1 MSISDDIIYES
12 CDNEELEGN
21 KKDYKL
27 KVLIRLLAMMKGG
40 FWRYLAAII
49 AMSATMS
56 GFGTVTAMLL
66 QEIMNMAQQGTYE
79 GVKELVI
86 KNVLIAVVL
95 LLINQLGFIVYT
107 LEAKKGGANVQEA
120 VLGKA
125 MRLPFDY
132 YENTHSGNFMSKV
145 MYDSERAQGIYG
157 SRFRRILM
165 PCLIV
170 IFYLIPMFSIS
181 WEVTGCLLGVS
192 IATFIINAV
201 FINPMK
207 RVSKELSN
215 SNSSLT
221 QSLSDILSG
230 MELIKMFGLDKDKVA
245 RFKSDNDNFAK
256 GQKKMNYYSA
266 ALNGLNQ
273 LFDLVGTLVFIALG
287 VFFVSI
293 GITTVDKLAAIYV
306 MYGSMSWNFL
316 QIGIYVPS
324 MASYLT
330 NAQRVFEFLELPE
343 EKVSYKHIKAAE
355 KQAYIA
361 MEQVNF
367 SYEKDNPVLEN
378 FSLYIDKGSTVALKG
393 SSGRGKSTVAKLLLG
408 LYPAD
413 SGRISIE
420 GKGLSELSL
429 TQLREMIG
437 YVPQEPYLYDMSIA
451 DNIRL
456 GKPGA
461 DLKEIIKAA
470 KAANAHEFILNQ
482 EKGYD
487 TMAGERGNN
496 LSGGERQ
503 RIAIARAI
511 LKNAPILILDEATSA
526 LDNESERLVNE
537 ALENLMKDKTTIM
550 IAHRPSTLERAD
562 RIVEM

>member
-1 MSISDDIIYES
+1 MSISEAIIYES
-12 CDNEELEGN
+12 CDSEEQSGSQ
-21 KKDYKL
+21 KYGKFG
-27 KVLIRLLAMMKGG
+27 VLYRLMAMMKWG
-40 FWRYLAAII
+40 FWRYLAAIF
-49 AMSATMS
+49 AMSAAMS
-56 GFGTVTAMLL
+56 GFGTVTALL
-66 QEIMNMAQQGTYE
+66 LKGILAMAQQGTYE
-79 GVKELVI
+79 GVTVLVVR
-86 KNVLIAVVL
+86 NVFMCVGL
-95 LLINQLGFIVYT
+95 LLIYQIGFIVYT
-107 LEAKKGGANVQEA
+107 LEAKKGGANLQKEVMA
-120 VLGKA
+120 KA

-132 YENTHSGNFMSKV
+132 YENMHSGTFMSKIL
-145 MYDSERAQGIYG
+145 YDSERAQGIYG

-165 PCLIV
+165 PCLMV
-170 IFYLIPMFSIS
+170 VFYLIPMFAIS
-181 WEVTGCLLGVS
+181 WQVTGCLVGVS
-192 IATFIINAV
+192 AVTFIINAV
-201 FINPMK
+201 FVRPMK
-207 RVSKELSN
+207 KVSRELSDN
-215 SNSSLT
+215 NSSLT
-221 QSLSDILSG
+221 KRLSDILSG
-230 MELIKMFGLDKDKVA
+230 MELIKIFGLDKNMVKC
-245 RFKSDNDNFAK
+245 FKTDNKNFADT
-256 GQKKMNYYSA
+256 QRKMNRFSA
-266 ALNGLNQ
+266 SLDGLNE

-293 GITTVDKLAAIYV
+293 GMTSVDKLAAIYV

-316 QIGIYVPS
+316 QIGIYIPS

-330 NAQRVFEFLELPE
+330 NAQRVFDFLELPE
-343 EKVSYKHIKAAE
+343 EKIYYKHIKSPK

-367 SYEKDNPVLEN
+367 SYDEGNTVLEN

-393 SSGRGKSTVAKLLLG
+393 SSGKGKSTVAKLLLG

-413 SGRISIE
+413 SGRISID
-420 GKGLSELSL
+420 GKSFSNLTLS
-429 TQLREMIG
+429 QIREMIG
-437 YVPQEPYLYDMSIA
+437 YVPQEPYLYNMSIA

-461 DLKEIIKAA
+461 DMKEIIEAA
-470 KAANAHEFILNQ
+470 KAANAHEFIQNQ
-482 EKGYD
+482 DNGYD
-487 TMAGERGNN
+487 TIAGERGNN